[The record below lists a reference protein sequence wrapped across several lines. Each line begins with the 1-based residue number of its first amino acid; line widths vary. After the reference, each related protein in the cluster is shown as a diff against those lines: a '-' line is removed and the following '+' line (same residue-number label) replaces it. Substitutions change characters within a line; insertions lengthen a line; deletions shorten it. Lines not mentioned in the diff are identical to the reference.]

1 MSSNDI
7 LKAYEKSLKA
17 YNNRHVIVSAAT
29 PLELSKRDGIKEAIY
44 AIKQGNSSVPTYY
57 EDNRAEDE
65 TPTMDITVFV
75 ETTDTHSD
83 RDYKY
88 KLMNDMSDEIRGW
101 VKKLDNSTIS
111 NDIYYTKYIGVINTI
126 DDRPGFYSQ
135 TIRLEYNANQQT
147 K

>member
-7 LKAYEKSLKA
+7 LIAYRDSLRD
-17 YNNRHVIVSAAT
+17 YNGRHAIISAAT

-44 AIKQGNSSVPTYY
+44 AIKIGNSDVESYY
-57 EDNRAEDE
+57 EDNRVLDE
-65 TPTMDITVFV
+65 ETTMDITVFV
-75 ETTDTHSD
+75 ETTDMHTD

-88 KLMNDMSDEIRGW
+88 NLMLDMADEIRGW
-101 VKKLDNSTIS
+101 AKSLDNSAIS
-111 NDIYYTKYIGVINTI
+111 TDICYTKYIGVINTI
-126 DDRPGFYSQ
+126 DDRPGFYAQ

>member
-7 LKAYEKSLKA
+7 LSKYKSSLSA

-44 AIKQGNSSVPTYY
+44 AIKQGNSTVPTYY
-57 EDNRAEDE
+57 GDNRADEE
-65 TPTMDITVFV
+65 TPVLDVTVFV
-75 ETTDTHSD
+75 ETTDTHTD

-88 KLMNDMSDEIRGW
+88 KLMNDMADEVRGW
-101 VKKLDNSTIS
+101 VHTLDNSTIS
-111 NDIYYTKYIGVINTI
+111 ADVHYTKFIGVINTI

-135 TIRLEYNANQQT
+135 TIRLEYNTNQQT
-147 K
+147 Q